1 MMAAVAT
8 GLFEYT
14 ARFVFGI
21 HHWYLNNGLTF
32 LFQMHNRRLFDQNA
46 IRRLQRLSFVAV
58 QTLLGMRFGPMSLSL
73 RDSRRT
79 RRHHFEHLIQIVLV
93 GNSLVIVMVLFLML
107 FLGSEGCGSA
117 QLFRWIFWFSGF
129 NRCRFQLVSD
139 KLPQRCDAPAFCA
152 YERLQGP
159 RIACFTVATLLHYRS
174 RFTMRRR

>member
-1 MMAAVAT
+1 MKAKK
-8 GLFEYT
+8 GL
-14 ARFVFGI
+14 
-21 HHWYLNNGLTF
+21 WYKKEKGL
-32 LFQMHNRRLFDQNA
+32 D
-46 IRRLQRLSFVAV
+46 
-58 QTLLGMRFGPMSLSL
+58 
-73 RDSRRT
+73 
-79 RRHHFEHLIQIVLV
+79 
-93 GNSLVIVMVLFLML
+93 LFLML

-117 QLFRWIFWFSGF
+117 QLFRNLIFWFSGF